1 MKESM
6 NWEKFKGILS
16 LLNRCELTLRER
28 QFVQAVE
35 RYFHENGK
43 MTDQQESILEGICK
57 EKIWIGKVFINRGKL
72 LKKSSSFQQ

>member
-1 MKESM
+1 M
-6 NWEKFKGILS
+6 NWEKFKNILS
-16 LLNRCELTLRER
+16 FLNRCELTLREK
-28 QFVQAVE
+28 QFVEAVE

-57 EKIWIGKVFINRGKL
+57 EKIWITRAFINQGKL